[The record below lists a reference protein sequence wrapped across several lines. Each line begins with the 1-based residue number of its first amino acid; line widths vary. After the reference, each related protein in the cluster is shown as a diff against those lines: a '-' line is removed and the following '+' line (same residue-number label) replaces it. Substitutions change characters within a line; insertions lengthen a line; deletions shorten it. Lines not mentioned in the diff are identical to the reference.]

1 MKEINQR
8 RKELNISPEEWLSTW
23 MLQKFKKRKR
33 MNNFEYQALRNVVKE
48 GGEDE
53 IEKFEKIKERK
64 VEGNRRGVAAVMY
77 T

>member
-1 MKEINQR
+1 
-8 RKELNISPEEWLSTW
+8 
-23 MLQKFKKRKR
+23 

-53 IEKFEKIKERK
+53 IEKFEKIKEMK
-64 VEGNRRGVAAVMY
+64 VEGNRKGVAALMY